1 MILRNS
7 ANFENGGVY
16 YYSERGDRLIDLDA
30 FYEKLLQ
37 VMCSFLC
44 VLVLFMIS
52 KIDLMFNEFFLLLRF
67 HKN

>member
-16 YYSERGDRLIDLDA
+16 YYSERGGRLIDVDA
-30 FYEKLLQ
+30 FHEKLLQ
-37 VMCSFLC
+37 VMCSILC
-44 VLVLFMIS
+44 VLVLFIVS
-52 KIDLMFNEFFLLLRF
+52 NIDVMFNEFFLLLRF